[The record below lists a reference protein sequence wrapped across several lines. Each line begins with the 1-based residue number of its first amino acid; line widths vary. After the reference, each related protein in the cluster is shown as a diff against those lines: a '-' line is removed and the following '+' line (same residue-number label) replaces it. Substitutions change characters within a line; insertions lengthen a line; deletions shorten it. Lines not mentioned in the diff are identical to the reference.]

1 MKKRLFVILSV
12 LCIGSVFTGCS
23 FGREEESTET
33 EVAED
38 TTEIISV
45 SIDDGNSLMNMTRSE
60 LNALTPEQIK
70 NLVET
75 QLPNYR
81 EIYVIDEDRVMS
93 DDDWDQLR
101 DIIVLQLFGPEEIE
115 EKMNVDTSEIPEA
128 KDDPNAIYYA
138 PTKEYLD
145 NLSIQ
150 EFAEYLNEMYAYI
163 EGADASSAVD
173 FTTLDEE
180 TLLEKKKELYSTFG
194 FDGHINIEE

>member
-1 MKKRLFVILSV
+1 MKKRLFIILSV

-33 EVAED
+33 EVIED
-38 TTEIISV
+38 TTETISV

-70 NLVET
+70 DLVET

-81 EIYVIDEDRVMS
+81 EIYAIDEDRVMS

-101 DIIVLQLFGPEEIE
+101 DIIVLQLFGPKKIK

-128 KDDPNAIYYA
+128 KDDPDAIYYA

-150 EFAEYLNEMYAYI
+150 EFAEYLNGMYAYI
-163 EGADASSAVD
+163 EGANASNAID

-180 TLLEKKKELYSTFG
+180 TLLEKKKELYNTFG
-194 FDGHINIEE
+194 FDGHINVEE